1 MFSDNIDNFTNNV
14 DTILSEIENENLP
27 MEEILKREIDRQK
40 LIQQKLKEIEEQN
53 RILAE
58 LEAKEKQLKM
68 EDEVRKKRRKE
79 QVSILLNLTLRQNKL
94 WFLFLALVL
103 CSVLIFGRKAHNNI

>member
-1 MFSDNIDNFTNNV
+1 MFSDNIDNFSNNV

-79 QVSILLNLTLRQNKL
+79 QVSIL
-94 WFLFLALVL
+94 
-103 CSVLIFGRKAHNNI
+103 

>member
-1 MFSDNIDNFTNNV
+1 MFSDNIDIFINNV

-79 QVSILLNLTLRQNKL
+79 QVSIL
-94 WFLFLALVL
+94 
-103 CSVLIFGRKAHNNI
+103 